1 MAPEQ
6 SRPITAGPTAAA
18 PPKAYDPMIVV
29 EAMFNGC
36 VTRIGQTFGNPK
48 EYAEGTKTV
57 LPECTKRFQDALDD
71 CEIQILD
78 AKWYLEHKLAEN
90 KARREAKAKETSVAN
105 TSTKRKHDQVQGLEQ
120 AQASD
125 GPAKR
130 TKIDDQQIGKDAPKP
145 ASNLTA
151 PAEPPKAGRTTPQP
165 SQPQGGRSTPQPP
178 LSQSNLQSQP
188 MARSASNPQ
197 SKREATSSPYS
208 LPAKIKAENSNAPEP
223 TSAPVPP
230 PPPPPPQQPVQP
242 DPQFNIDDFSKPTP
256 QVTPTLTNEEFN
268 FESMFGEPNEEN
280 NMDDTENLPIE
291 LDDPFGNF
299 INDDSNIT
307 VNNSNANTQ
316 NQPAVNSM
324 LPGLEAYANQPDDA
338 TNPTNAINTNNNTGG
353 MGADNGNAFTN
364 DLDLP
369 DLGGPNIFDDM
380 LNDAD
385 FGGDF
390 TGGGEVG
397 GDFTAGGDANISF
410 EDLFGDGS

>member
-6 SRPITAGPTAAA
+6 SRPNTAGPTAAA

-90 KARREAKAKETSVAN
+90 KACREAKAKETSVAN
-105 TSTKRKHDQVQGLEQ
+105 TSTKRKHDQIQGLEQ

-125 GPAKR
+125 SPAKR

-151 PAEPPKAGRTTPQP
+151 PIEPPKAGRTTPQP

-178 LSQSNLQSQP
+178 LPQSNLQSQP

-197 SKREATSSPYS
+197 SKREATSSPNS

-230 PPPPPPQQPVQP
+230 PPPPQQPMQP

-338 TNPTNAINTNNNTGG
+338 ANPTNAINTNNNTGG

>member
-1 MAPEQ
+1 MAAEQ
-6 SRPITAGPTAAA
+6 SRANTAGPSPVA

-90 KARREAKAKETSVAN
+90 KARREARAKETSIVS
-105 TSTKRKHDQVQGLEQ
+105 TSNKRKHDQVQEQ
-120 AQASD
+120 EQVQASD

-130 TKIDDQQIGKDAPKP
+130 TKIDDQQTGKDAPKP

-151 PAEPPKAGRTTPQP
+151 PIEPPNTGRTTPQP

-178 LSQSNLQSQP
+178 LLQANLQSQP

-197 SKREATSSPYS
+197 SKPRPVSSPSS
-208 LPAKIKAENSNAPEP
+208 LTPAKIKPENNNAPESIP
-223 TSAPVPP
+223 TPLPL
-230 PPPPPPQQPVQP
+230 PPQQPTQP

-280 NMDDTENLPIE
+280 NMDDAENLPIE

-299 INDDSNIT
+299 INDDSNTI
-307 VNNSNANTQ
+307 VNNNSNTNTQ
-316 NQPAVNSM
+316 NQSAVNPM

-338 TNPTNAINTNNNTGG
+338 TNSTNAINTNNNAGG
-353 MGADNGNAFTN
+353 MGADAGNAFTN

-380 LNDAD
+380 LNDTD

-390 TGGGEVG
+390 SGGGDGG